1 MSEDELA
8 IQDNWQA
15 LRKYTSARIALGRV
29 GSSLPTA
36 EVLGFSMAH
45 ARARD
50 AVHLP
55 LDADALAAALE
66 QAGFPTLRARSL
78 AANRSEY
85 LRRPDLGRRLHTDC
99 RAALT
104 PSEPP
109 PAHRLTVVVG
119 DGLSALAPTR
129 HALPLLVAVREQIT
143 RLTFNW
149 EMDAVIIASQA
160 RVALSDEIG
169 ELRGAEAAVILL
181 GERPGLSSP
190 DSLGV
195 YMTYAPRPGRTDA
208 ERNCLSNVRREGLSY
223 AEAAYK
229 LIYLLDQAR
238 LRGASGVAIKDSS
251 DWSASAM
258 LPAPNA
264 KGSLG

>member
-1 MSEDELA
+1 VSEDELA

-15 LRKYTSARIALGRV
+15 LRQYTPARIALGRV

-55 LDADALAAALE
+55 FDADALSAALE
-66 QAGFPTLRARSL
+66 QAGFLTLRAHSRAGS
-78 AANRSEY
+78 RSEY
-85 LRRPDLGRRLHTDC
+85 LRRPDLGRRLHADC

-109 PAHRLTVVVG
+109 PAHRLTVIVG

-129 HALPLLVAVREQIT
+129 HAQPLLEAVREQIA
-143 RLTFNW
+143 RLALDW
-149 EMDAVIIASQA
+149 QMDTVIIASQA

-169 ELRGAEAAVILL
+169 ELRGAEAAVIVL

-251 DWSASAM
+251 DWFASAM